1 MPIMNR
7 NDIRKLNL
15 NILID
20 EAGTIIKL
28 AELTG
33 LTRVAIQHY
42 RSGVR
47 NIGDDGAHR
56 LESGMKKAQGWM
68 DVEHIPDGHKMAA
81 ADVHRH
87 LLMLPRPV
95 TDVVAALL
103 RLIENPE
110 GGDDVLGQINLAKP
124 RAGKSKGRVVTLKDN
139 DAKNKTSERNFNVPK
154 RR

>member
-1 MPIMNR
+1 MNQ
-7 NDIRKLNL
+7 NEIRQLNL
-15 NILID
+15 SLLIS
-20 EAGTIIKL
+20 EAGTINEL
-28 AELTG
+28 AARTG
-33 LTRVAIQHY
+33 VGRVYISHCK
-42 RSGVR
+42 SGFR
-47 NIGDDGAHR
+47 NIGDDVAHR
-56 LESGMKKAQGWM
+56 FEDGMKKPAGWL
-68 DVEHIPDGHKMAA
+68 DIPHIPDGHKMAA
-81 ADVHRH
+81 ADVHSR
-87 LLMLPRPV
+87 LLKLPRPV